1 VKVRVLAEAE
11 AELRSAVLYY
21 EEQQVGLGKDLRDR
35 VSKVIHTVAGHPLRF
50 PRYEGKQLTRDF
62 RRATV
67 ERFPYLLVYEV
78 RDNEILIVAVAYS
91 GRQPGYW
98 DQRATS

>member
-11 AELRSAVLYY
+11 SELRSAVLYY
-21 EEQQVGLGKDLRDR
+21 EERQVGLGSDLQDR
-35 VSKVIHTVAGHPLRF
+35 VSKAIHEIAGDPLRF
-50 PRYEGKQLTRDF
+50 PLYEGKHLTRAF

-78 RDNEILIVAVAYS
+78 RDDEVLVVAVAHS
-91 GRQPGYW
+91 GRDPAYW
-98 DQRATS
+98 HERAP

>member
-1 VKVRVLAEAE
+1 MKVRVLAEAE

-21 EEQQVGLGKDLRDR
+21 EERQVGLGKDLRDR
-35 VSKVIHTVAGHPLRF
+35 VSQVIHAIAADPLLF
-50 PRYEGKQLTRDF
+50 PSYEGKQLARDF
-62 RRATV
+62 PRATV

-78 RDNEILIVAVAYS
+78 RDNEILIVAVAHS

>member
-1 VKVRVLAEAE
+1 MKLRVLAEAE

-21 EEQQVGLGKDLRDR
+21 EERQAGLGKDLQDR
-35 VSKVIHTVAGHPLRF
+35 VSNVIHTVARDPLRF

-78 RDNEILIVAVAYS
+78 RDNEILIVAVAHS
-91 GRQPGYW
+91 DRQPGYW
-98 DQRATS
+98 DHRGTS

>member
-21 EEQQVGLGKDLRDR
+21 EERQVGLGEDLYDR
-35 VSKVIHTVAGHPLRF
+35 VAKGIDAIARDPLRF
-50 PRYEGKQLTRDF
+50 PLYEGKQLTREF
-62 RRATV
+62 RRAIV

-78 RDNEILIVAVAYS
+78 RDDGILIVAVAHS

-98 DQRATS
+98 DHRVTT